1 MSDEAIIW
9 ITNPENYDP
18 EKRAHNTQIGAQRIE
33 RFAAAGLPVR
43 VVHASNLVAGWARR
57 PRLWC
62 NDEDMLERPRGFML
76 SAWPWDAAT
85 GQHFRAISR
94 TIRASGSVLLN
105 DGIRDPES
113 LGADKLAMSN
123 HAAALGVPVLPAV
136 AVPFGRYTRRALAA
150 VERCMDGDTYIV
162 KPREMA
168 TGFGVL
174 KAQGLPQLRA
184 CLDLLTP
191 SGLGCLIQPYFAN
204 SGDLRVYVH
213 RGQVLA
219 GMLRRPAPNDYL
231 ANLSVGGSADAELVP
246 ADIAEQ
252 SVTMAAS
259 LDADYLC
266 VDWLVNDEHSHVFNE
281 WMTIAA
287 AFEDLPEP
295 QCTTVASALV
305 RSIIDQLAAA
315 GVTLAGRG

>member
-1 MSDEAIIW
+1 VSDEVIIW

-18 EKRAHNTQIGAQRIE
+18 GMRAENKQIGAQRMDL
-33 RFAAAGLPVR
+33 FAAAGLPVR
-43 VVHASNLVAGWARR
+43 VVHASNLVAGWAQR

-62 NDEDMLERPRGFML
+62 QDEDLLERPRGFML

-94 TIRASGSVLLN
+94 TIRASDSVLLN
-105 DGIRDPES
+105 DGIRDPDS

-136 AVPFGRYTRRALAA
+136 AVPFGRYTRRVLPI
-150 VERCMDGDTYIV
+150 VERVLDGDTYIV

-174 KAQGLPQLRA
+174 KAQGQSQLRA

-191 SGLGCLIQPYFAN
+191 SGLGCFIQPYFAN

-213 RGQVLA
+213 RDQVLA
-219 GMLRRPAPNDYL
+219 GMLRRPAPDDYL
-231 ANLSVGGSADAELVP
+231 ANLSVGGSADAALVP
-246 ADIAEQ
+246 PDIAGQ
-252 SVTMAAS
+252 SLKLADS

-266 VDWLVNDEHSHVFNE
+266 VDWLVNEERGHVFNE

-295 QCTTVASALV
+295 QRTTVASALT
-305 RSIIDQLAAA
+305 RSIANRLAAA
-315 GVTLAGRG
+315 GVTPSRP